1 MSAVFNLKDLDEKTS
16 NKIVKA
22 LTFVPS
28 NPGFQKFAKNQS
40 YIPSP
45 EPIRMYQTKEGKTR
59 LPFQFS
65 CLFFKKRFN
74 QEKTF
79 SKIYENP
86 NGKFTGKLLDRQ
98 KEPFKESVSYI
109 KKHNTV
115 TIALYPGF
123 GKTFMGVMLAW
134 YLNKKV
140 CVLVHRDN
148 VGKQWIKSFKQ
159 YFSELSEDDIWF
171 VDNKVKENAKIL
183 VCMDGRTDKIPE
195 SMRDDIGTLIIDE
208 AHCFCAPS
216 KVKPLLAFSPKYVIA
231 ETATPKKDNGMEKVI
246 QSICGYHYI
255 QKTSS
260 KPYYFFILQTNLKY
274 ELEGSKNVFGDLTN
288 QQISNEE
295 RNNIIIEIMKANKK
309 YKTIVAGN
317 RKEHCKN
324 LAHLLEEEGLESSQ
338 LHGSIKNYTT
348 KNILIGTG
356 SKMGVGFDEAN
367 FCDDYDGRPS
377 DLLIM
382 LYTFA
387 SWAPFEQVRGRG
399 MRAEHPNVIILNDK
413 HTITR
418 RHMTHIRKWVKDT
431 NGKIVELNVDKMDG
445 EFNIDKYKN

>member
-1 MSAVFNLKDLDEKTS
+1 MSVVFNLKDLDEKTS
-16 NKIVKA
+16 KKIVKA
-22 LTFVPS
+22 LTFHPTAPPQYRKV
-28 NPGFQKFAKNQS
+28 QKFQGLQ
-40 YIPSP
+40 
-45 EPIRMYQTKEGKTR
+45 EPIRMYYTEQGVTR
-59 LPFQFS
+59 LPYQFS
-65 CLFFKKRFN
+65 CLLFKKRFN
-74 QEKTF
+74 QDKIF
-79 SKIYENP
+79 SKIYKDA
-86 NGKFTGKLLDRQ
+86 NGKFTGRLLDRQ
-98 KEPFKESVSYI
+98 KEPFKEAISYL
-109 KKHNTV
+109 KQHNTV

-159 YFSELSEDDIWF
+159 YFSELEDEHVWF
-171 VDNKVKENAKIL
+171 VDDKLKENAKIL
-183 VCMDGRTDKIPE
+183 VCMDGRTDKIPP

-255 QKTSS
+255 QKTST
-260 KPYYFFILQTNLKY
+260 KPYYFFILQTNISY
-274 ELEGSKNVFGDLTN
+274 ELEDCKNIFGELTN
-288 QQISNEE
+288 KQISNET
-295 RNNIIIEIMKANKK
+295 RNNIIIEILKSNQQ

-317 RKEHCKN
+317 RKEHCKHIAER
-324 LAHLLEEEGLESSQ
+324 LTEEGLESSQ
-338 LHGSIKNYTT
+338 LHGTIKNYVT

-399 MRAEHPNVIILNDK
+399 MRADHPNVIILNDK

-418 RHMTHIRKWVKDT
+418 RHMTQIRKWVKET
-431 NGKIVELNVDKMDG
+431 NGKIVELNVDKMEG

>member
-1 MSAVFNLKDLDEKTS
+1 MSVVFDLKDLDDKIS
-16 NKIVKA
+16 KKIVKA
-22 LTFVPS
+22 LTFHPSVPQ
-28 NPGFQKFAKNQS
+28 FQKFQKYQACQQ
-40 YIPSP
+40 
-45 EPIRMYQTKEGKTR
+45 PILMYYTKEGKTR

-74 QEKTF
+74 QEKIF
-79 SKIYENP
+79 SKIYEDP

-98 KEPFKESVSYI
+98 KEPFKESISLI

-148 VGKQWIKSFKQ
+148 VGKQWVKSFKQ
-159 YFSELSEDDIWF
+159 YFSELTDDDVWF
-171 VDNKVKENAKIL
+171 VDNKVKENAKII
-183 VCMDGRTDKIPE
+183 VSMDGRTDKIPE

-216 KVKPLLAFSPKYVIA
+216 KVKPLLSFSPKYIIA

-246 QSICGYHYI
+246 QSICGVHYI
-255 QKTSS
+255 QKIST
-260 KPYYFFILQTNLKY
+260 KPYYFFILQTNIKY
-274 ELEGSKNVFGDLTN
+274 ELEECKNIFGELTN
-288 QQISNEE
+288 KQISNEE
-295 RNNIIIEIMKANKK
+295 RNNIIIEIMKANQQ

-317 RKEHCKN
+317 RKEHCKY
-324 LAHLLEEEGLESSQ
+324 LAERLEEEGLESSQ
-338 LHGSIKNYTT
+338 LHGTIKNYVT

-413 HTITR
+413 HSITR
-418 RHMTHIRKWVKDT
+418 RHMTHIRKWVNDT

-445 EFNIDKYKN
+445 EFNIDKYKNDN